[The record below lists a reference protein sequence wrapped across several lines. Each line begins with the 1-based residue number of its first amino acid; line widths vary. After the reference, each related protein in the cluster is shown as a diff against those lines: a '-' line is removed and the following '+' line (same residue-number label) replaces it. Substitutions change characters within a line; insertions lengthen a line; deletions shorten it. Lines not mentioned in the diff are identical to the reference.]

1 MIRSRPRLPCSRW
14 RSSEVA
20 LALFDLHR
28 AFFVVVDHA
37 VFTLRAAE
45 RNHLLNNFGNRV
57 RFGANRTRARNAAE
71 RPHAADDPLL
81 LLAFEDD
88 RVVVDHDDRAVADH
102 DIMLLREIERYD
114 GNFLEV
120 DVKPD
125 VRLRPV

>member
-37 VFTLRAAE
+37 VFALRAAE
-45 RNHLLNNFGNRV
+45 RNHLLDNFWNRL
-57 RFGANRTRARNAAE
+57 RLGSYRPGERTAAE
-71 RPHAADDPLL
+71 RPHAAHDPLFS
-81 LLAFEDD
+81 LAFQYD

-102 DIMLLREIERYD
+102 DIVLLREIERHD
-114 GNFLEV
+114 RNFFEM